1 MNGIL
6 DSLCSQAEQR
16 VKASEGDYFKD
27 GLLYC
32 GKCNT
37 KKQVRIEVNGKIRTP
52 ACLCKC
58 EAEKKEAEEA
68 QRRKEEE
75 LERIKTLRRTGF
87 PDEEMQNWTFD
98 KDDRKNEKLSTVA
111 RNYVKNFPE
120 MRASGKGLL
129 FYGSVGTGK
138 TFISACIANELI
150 DQGYTCMVTNFSRLI
165 NTLQGMFEGK
175 QEYIDGLNRVTLLVI
190 DDLAS
195 ERDTEYVNETV
206 QNIIDA
212 RYRSGKPLIVTTN
225 LTAEELKRPTEIRK
239 QRIYSRLLEMC
250 IPVQVDGK
258 DRRKEK
264 LKDDYKRYEEILG
277 L

>member
-6 DSLCSQAEQR
+6 DSLFSQLEQR
-16 VKASEGDYFKD
+16 IKVSDGDYIKD
-27 GLLYC
+27 GILYC

-37 KKQVRIEVNGKIRTP
+37 KKQVRIELNGKIWTP

-58 EAEKKEAEEA
+58 ETEKRDAEEA
-68 QRRKEEE
+68 KRRKEEE
-75 LERIKTLRRTGF
+75 LERIKALRRTGF
-87 PDEEMQNWTFD
+87 SDEEMQNWTFE
-98 KDDRKNEKLSTVA
+98 KDDRKNEKISNVA

-120 MRASGKGLL
+120 MRANGKGLL
-129 FYGSVGTGK
+129 LYGPVGTGK

-150 DQGYTCMVTNFSRLI
+150 DQGYACMVTNFARLI

-206 QNIIDA
+206 QSIIDA

-225 LTAEELKRPTEIRK
+225 LTAEELKRPADIRK

-250 IPVQVDGK
+250 IPVQVEGK

-264 LKDDYKRYEEILG
+264 LKDDYKRFEEILG